1 MNAIETSAL
10 TCSFGWRKKSHSRP
24 KPRSPYP
31 EGSVYAYLGPN
42 GAGKTTTIKSL
53 LGLIR
58 PTSGEAKILGHD
70 SARLDPKVFREVGYV
85 SENQKMYEWMTVGQF
100 LAYCRP
106 LYPTWDR
113 KFEIAL
119 VKQFA
124 LPADRRIKHLSRG
137 MRMKASLVSSL
148 AYRPRLLLLD
158 EPFSGLDPLV
168 RQEFIDG
175 ILELTEQERWTV
187 LISSHDLDDVEPL
200 ADTIGF
206 LKNGK
211 LLLSESAEDLQA
223 RFRKIE
229 ITYDTEAAFPEQ
241 LPATWLAPKASGR
254 TLHFVETAYTGE
266 AAIKQQISSGTITAT
281 PMGLKSIYLTLA
293 KSA

>member
-10 TCSFGWRKKSHSRP
+10 TCSFGWRKKVTAVKDLDLSV
-24 KPRSPYP
+24 P
-31 EGSVYAYLGPN
+31 EGSVYALLGPN

-58 PTSGEAKILGHD
+58 PTLGQAKVLGHD
-70 SARLDPKVFREVGYV
+70 SARLDPKVFREIGYV
-85 SENQKMYEWMTVGQF
+85 SENQKMYDWMTVEQF

-113 KFEIAL
+113 KFEADLI
-119 VKQFA
+119 KQFA
-124 LPADRRIKHLSRG
+124 LPPDRKLKHLSRG
-137 MRMKASLVSSL
+137 MKMKASLISSL
-148 AYRPRLLLLD
+148 AYRPRLLILD

-175 ILELTEQERWTV
+175 ILELSEQESWTI

-206 LKNGK
+206 LKDGN
-211 LLLSESAEDLQA
+211 LLISESAEVLQS
-223 RFRKIE
+223 RFRRIE
-229 ITYDTEAAFPEQ
+229 ITYEDQAVIPKN
-241 LPATWLAPKASGR
+241 LSPTWFTPKASGR
-254 TLHFVETAYTGE
+254 TLHFVDTAF
-266 AAIKQQISSGTITAT
+266 SSEDEIRKYIPEGTIQSTA
-281 PMGLKSIYLTLA
+281 MGLKSIYLTLA
-293 KSA
+293 KAA

>member
-10 TCSFGWRKKSHSRP
+10 TCSFGWRKKVTAVQNLDLRI
-24 KPRSPYP
+24 P

-70 SARLDPKVFREVGYV
+70 SARLDPKVFQRIGYV
-85 SENQKMYEWMTVGQF
+85 SENQKMYDWMTVGQF

-113 KFEIAL
+113 AFEAQL
-119 VKQFA
+119 VNQFD
-124 LPADRRIKHLSRG
+124 LPLDRKLKHLSRG
-137 MRMKASLVSSL
+137 MKMKASLVSSL
-148 AYRPRLLLLD
+148 AYRPSLLVLD

-187 LISSHDLDDVEPL
+187 FVSSHDLDDVERL

-206 LKNGK
+206 LKDGK
-211 LLLSESAEDLQA
+211 LILSEPVEELQA
-223 RFRKIE
+223 RFRQVE
-229 ITYDTEAAFPEQ
+229 ITYEAEAKIPKS
-241 LPATWLAPKASGR
+241 LPSTWLAVKASGR
-254 TLHFVETAYTGE
+254 TLRFVETAYTGDE
-266 AAIKQQISSGTITAT
+266 AIHQEINSGIIQSS

-293 KSA
+293 KAA